1 MRAKAIVA
9 AMVMLAVTLGLTFAY
24 NSTYAGAKR
33 MATLTHIK
41 GEVKVKAP
49 DSAEWAAATD
59 RMVVNEGDEVK
70 TAAGSSAIIKMDD
83 GSMVKIG
90 PLAKMKMESMGK
102 DGRHNKTDIGVS
114 IGKSWQRVNK
124 LSADSSFKVKTPT
137 AVAGVRGTFFSSE
150 VEQST
155 DSTFDCFDGAID
167 VASADDPNNTVP
179 VTAGYRTQVT
189 QDGNLNQPSQI
200 PQDQMQAGQQGFS
213 SSEAAMATYDLQI
226 SVSPQVVKPGENAT
240 VSLQVFKNGQ
250 PLRQEVTVN
259 LTLSGGAT
267 FTDNGE
273 NTKEVTTSDQGS
285 ATLEVTSSSNE
296 TVTVSAEL
304 KIKVQ
309 Q

>member
-1 MRAKAIVA
+1 MKAKAIVA
-9 AMVMLAVTLGLTFAY
+9 VMVMMVLGIGLTLVY
-24 NSTYAGAKR
+24 NITDAGAKR

-41 GEVKVKAP
+41 GTVKVKAP

-59 RMVVNEGDEVK
+59 RMVVNEGDEIK
-70 TAAGSSAIIKMDD
+70 TSAGSSAIIKMDD

-90 PLAKMKMESMGK
+90 PLAKMKIEALGK
-102 DGRHNKTDIGVS
+102 SGRNNKTDIGVS

-124 LSADSSFKVKTPT
+124 LSSDSSFNVKTPT

-150 VEQST
+150 VEQSS
-155 DSTFDCFDGAID
+155 DSTFDCFDGAVD
-167 VASADDPNNTVP
+167 VGSINDPSNTVP
-179 VTAGYRTQVT
+179 LTAGYRTQVAP
-189 QDGNLNQPSQI
+189 GSNPSQPSAI
-200 PQDQMQAGQQGFS
+200 PQDELQNGQEGFS
-213 SSEAAMATYDLQI
+213 NSEAAMATYDLQI

-240 VSLQVFKNGQ
+240 VSLQVFKDGQ
-250 PLRQEVTVN
+250 PMRQEVAVK

-267 FTDNGE
+267 FTDTGE
-273 NTKEVTTSDQGS
+273 NTKEVNTDDQGA

-304 KIKVQ
+304 RIKVQ